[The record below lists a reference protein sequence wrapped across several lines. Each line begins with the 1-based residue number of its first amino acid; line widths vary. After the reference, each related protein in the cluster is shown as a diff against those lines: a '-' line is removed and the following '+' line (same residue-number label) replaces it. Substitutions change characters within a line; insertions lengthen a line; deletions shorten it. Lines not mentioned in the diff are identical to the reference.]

1 VSTQLPDRE
10 LSAKEVFERVA
21 PSVVVVELLDVS
33 GKVVGFGSGVVVA
46 PTTVVTNL
54 HVLANGTSYR
64 VKHADATWPAQ
75 LLRAD
80 AQHDLAELSVGGLDA
95 PPAPLRDSST
105 LSVGERVFAIGAPEG
120 LELTI
125 SEGLISGLRELVG
138 FDRVI
143 QTSAPISPGSSGGGL
158 FDSRGRLVGITTVY
172 LLGGQ
177 NLNFALP
184 ADWVARLHPG
194 LSMDAGVG
202 AAGPPGPLRGE
213 MEFSAEASSVEQ
225 RGDWEGLLRL
235 AQKLTAQYPESAAAW
250 TFLASAHNG
259 KGEPDK
265 ALEAAQQAVRLDPN
279 RFGA

>member
-46 PTTVVTNL
+46 PATVVTNL

-172 LLGGQ
+172 LFGG
-177 NLNFALP
+177 AKP
-184 ADWVARLHPG
+184 
-194 LSMDAGVG
+194 
-202 AAGPPGPLRGE
+202 E
-213 MEFSAEASSVEQ
+213 
-225 RGDWEGLLRL
+225 LRL
-235 AQKLTAQYPESAAAW
+235 AGRLGCTLAPGAFHGRRRWGGRPAW
-250 TFLASAHNG
+250 PPSRGDGVF
-259 KGEPDK
+259 
-265 ALEAAQQAVRLDPN
+265 R
-279 RFGA
+279 